1 MDKTLNLDHYEGKSQ
16 TFIKHTLLKAYLKRL
31 FMIIGQHES
40 IIRYVDCF
48 AGPWQE
54 VRDDLEATSIA
65 ISLKIM
71 KECRESLL
79 KQNKDVHFKALYI
92 EKKKTFFDRLK
103 SFLENYATE
112 GVEAAPLHGE
122 FFPLRE
128 EIRNP

>member
-1 MDKTLNLDHYEGKSQ
+1 MDTTLNLDHYERKSQ
-16 TFIKHTLLKAYLKRL
+16 TFIKHKLLEAYLKRL

-54 VRDDLEATSIA
+54 DSDELEATSIA

-79 KQNKDVHFKALYI
+79 KQNKDVHF
-92 EKKKTFFDRLK
+92 
-103 SFLENYATE
+103 N
-112 GVEAAPLHGE
+112 
-122 FFPLRE
+122 
-128 EIRNP
+128 RNS